1 MRALKLQVQMSVDGF
16 MAGVNGEMD
25 WLVTD
30 WDEDLAAFVTD
41 LTTTVDR
48 IVLGRKLAEGFIPH
62 WAAVA
67 ADADSL
73 DHSAGITFSDMPK
86 VVFSK
91 TLNDSPWENTVL
103 ASGELVTEMNRLK
116 NQTGGDLI
124 AYGGSEFVS
133 SLIQHGLV
141 DELYLF
147 INPVALGKGLPIFS
161 KLAVQQALRLEM
173 SKAFACGILVAH
185 YRKAI

>member
-1 MRALKLQVQMSVDGF
+1 MRKLKLQVQMSVDGF

-25 WLVTD
+25 WATFN
-30 WDEDLAAFVTD
+30 WDDELKEFVTA
-41 LTTTVDR
+41 LTEPIDT

-62 WAAVA
+62 WAGVA
-67 ADADSL
+67 ADSDNPEQT
-73 DHSAGITFSDMPK
+73 AGVKFAETPK

-91 TLNDSPWENTVL
+91 TLDDSPWNNTIL
-103 ASGELVTEMNRLK
+103 AKGELVTEINMLK
-116 NQTGGDLI
+116 NQSGGDMI

-133 SLIQHGLV
+133 NLIKLGLV

-161 KLAVQQALRLEM
+161 ALDSKQTFMLEVF
-173 SKAFACGILVAH
+173 KTFPCGIVLTQ
-185 YRKAI
+185 YRIAT